1 MQNLVIFDNIKRSN
15 ATGDDFWS
23 ARDLQKALGYDKWEN
38 FEKIVQK
45 AKESFN
51 NSPIKT
57 NYDINYCF
65 LEVRKPI
72 VSGKGGTQ
80 YIKDYRLS
88 RYACYLIAQNGDP
101 RKEPIALAQ
110 SYFNIQTFR
119 QELTDAQ
126 AKDLQR
132 LERRKEFSES
142 DKKLSADIIEAGV
155 SPRGMAKIK
164 ASGNKIFF
172 GGKSSKDMQKKLGT
186 GSRPWADKLATLS

>member
-45 AKESFN
+45 AKESFK

-72 VSGKGGTQ
+72 VSGKGGT
-80 YIKDYRLS
+80 
-88 RYACYLIAQNGDP
+88 
-101 RKEPIALAQ
+101 
-110 SYFNIQTFR
+110 
-119 QELTDAQ
+119 
-126 AKDLQR
+126 
-132 LERRKEFSES
+132 
-142 DKKLSADIIEAGV
+142 
-155 SPRGMAKIK
+155 
-164 ASGNKIFF
+164 
-172 GGKSSKDMQKKLGT
+172 
-186 GSRPWADKLATLS
+186 